1 MITIN
6 KRKEIINFL
15 SNNLDVK
22 INNKNIQEIEKKYKE
37 AQSFLKR
44 EMLFHL
50 PALIGCFFL
59 PIVYKNFPSHNTLVS
74 ILNIL
79 LIICG
84 VLIIIWNLLIL
95 YNLHIYKSKIKKY
108 YQSNK

>member
-1 MITIN
+1 MISIS
-6 KRKEIINFL
+6 KRKEIMKFL
-15 SNNLDVK
+15 SDSYEVK
-22 INNKNIQEIEKKYKE
+22 INKKNIQEFEARYKE

-59 PIVYKNFPSHNTLVS
+59 PVVSKDISSHNTLVS
-74 ILNIL
+74 ILNIV

-84 VLIIIWNLLIL
+84 VIIIIWNLLML
-95 YNLHIYKSKIKKY
+95 YHLHRCKSKIKKY
-108 YQSNK
+108 YQSKK